1 MQINRHMGCCRPAIR
16 FDFSKLLQRAS
27 APGLSHRFAAQTTM
41 DTAQFFLNPRSIR
54 THVPEPTFE
63 RGMSLYITQQ
73 VLACTVNHSSTNEW
87 EISGTVQGS
96 KREAYSVSAMVEV
109 DPAGNLSFF
118 KGDCACPVRDNCKHA
133 VALTVKAAFKSAKP
147 NAGSS
152 TAGGPVPPPTQFIHS
167 ARLAPSR
174 SPEDTKQKTEAQ
186 AVAAR
191 EKESNLARQKVGQW
205 LDLFG
210 KEAGDASDATGGA
223 AAGFDAP
230 ELPAEDH
237 VVYILTTER
246 QGHSV
251 LLNLGF
257 GYSKRLRNGNWA
269 KVKLPR
275 YGQVHNAT
283 AEDMEIVRLIQ
294 SLGRSSLVNA
304 YSAGDKAPLAG
315 ETGRLALT
323 LASNTGHLFDLSAE
337 RVLGA
342 PIRLGAPRPVR
353 WAWHEVT
360 SKSAPEPLWAL
371 RATLSPAHE
380 EEKAH
385 AAQTRSATADWYP
398 NTPPLYLDAT
408 RGECGP
414 VEVPGLSAEHLG
426 LLLKAPPIP
435 QSSFALHETT
445 LLRRLAGLPL
455 PPVLKAPM
463 ELKGIVPTARLKIER
478 VRAKDVAQ
486 LGLLCARLR
495 FDYDGLVYYNRVMQN
510 PVIVE
515 QTAVERVVE
524 KVVEKPSETPVKT
537 TGENPFDTPVEE
549 AVEKIEA
556 GPARPGRVM
565 LHRNL
570 DVEQAAHTALNT
582 LGLAGNAR
590 GDFHLALQADQH
602 QWLRWADDDFGLLRA
617 AGFHIQLDPALKD
630 WISRAD
636 TLEVSMAPQ
645 RGIDAAAG
653 ATSQDDMIGG
663 DDSHNPWFDLSLGMQ
678 INGQRHNILPFL
690 PELLAQLGSASTDA
704 GVNQG
709 GVAQLP
715 PFIYVQQPDGTF
727 LRLPTEPLRPWLQAL
742 LDLVG
747 ERGHDLS
754 GDSLR
759 LSRLEALRVGAA
771 LGQGVQWQGAESLR
785 EMLKQLGG
793 ISALPEVPLPA
804 GLNAELRPYQQQGLN
819 WLQFLRTHGLC
830 GILADDMGLGKT
842 LQTLAHILVEKQAG
856 RLDRPALVFAPVS
869 LMGNWRREANRFT
882 PELNVLV
889 LHGADRHEAAG
900 EMATQDLVIAPY
912 SLLKRDRERWLKQP
926 WHLVVLDEAQNI
938 KNANTD
944 AAQVVGELN
953 TRHRLCLSGTPM
965 ENHLG
970 ELWSLYHFLMPG
982 FLGSQA
988 RFKQLFRTPIEK
1000 LGNNERLDQLRRRV
1014 TPFLLRRAKSDVA
1027 TDLPPKQTAVSSV
1040 ELGGAQ
1046 ADLYETIRLTTEKAV
1061 REALANKGLAKSQIQ
1076 ILDALLKLRQVCCDP
1091 RLVPLAAAKKIKESA
1106 KLELLM
1112 DMLPEMLAEGR
1123 RILLFSQFTSML
1135 TLIEEELTKRELKWV
1150 KLTGQSQKRDA
1161 LIEQFTSGQVPLFL
1175 ISLKAGGVGLNLP
1188 QADTVIHYDP
1198 WWNPAVENQ
1207 ATDRAHRIGQT
1218 QSVFVYKLVAQGT
1231 IEERILALQ
1240 ARKAMLADSLYSG
1253 AQGRKQ
1259 PLFTED
1265 DVAELLKPLSAG
1277 S

>member
-1 MQINRHMGCCRPAIR
+1 
-16 FDFSKLLQRAS
+16 
-27 APGLSHRFAAQTTM
+27 M

-54 THVPEPTFE
+54 NHVPEPTFE

-73 VLACTVNHSSTNEW
+73 VLSCTVNHSSSNEW
-87 EISGTVQGS
+87 EIEGTVQGS
-96 KREAYSVSAMVEV
+96 KREAYHVSAMVEI

-118 KGDCACPVRDNCKHA
+118 EGDCSCPVGDNCKHA
-133 VALTVKAAFKSAKP
+133 VALTVKAAFKSARP
-147 NAGSS
+147 NTGSS
-152 TAGGPVPPPTQFIHS
+152 TADGPAHGADAQTVP
-167 ARLAPSR
+167 AAPSAQ
-174 SPEDTKQKTEAQ
+174 DVQQKLDAQ
-186 AVAAR
+186 ARATLER
-191 EKESNLARQKVGQW
+191 ESNAARQKVSQW

-210 KEAGDASDATGGA
+210 KETDTDEPSQAEAESSY
-223 AAGFDAP
+223 
-230 ELPAEDH
+230 LPAEEH
-237 VVYILTTER
+237 VVYMLTAER
-246 QGHSV
+246 HGTGS

-275 YGQVHNAT
+275 YGQVHNAS
-283 AEDMEIVRLIQ
+283 AQDMEIVRLIQ
-294 SLGRSSLVNA
+294 GLGRNSLVNA
-304 YSAGDKAPLAG
+304 YSASDKAPLTG
-315 ETGRLALT
+315 ETGRLALA
-323 LASNTGHLFDLSAE
+323 LAANTGHLFVVSAE
-337 RVLGA
+337 RVLGV
-342 PIRLGAPRPVR
+342 PIRVGASRPVR

-360 SKSAPEPLWAL
+360 ALKAPEPLWAL
-371 RATLSPAHE
+371 RATLSPHVNDASPP
-380 EEKAH
+380 H
-385 AAQTRSATADWYP
+385 ASARWYP
-398 NTPPLYLDAT
+398 NTPPLYLDAAN
-408 RGECGP
+408 GECGF
-414 VEVPGLSAEHLG
+414 VEVPGLSAEHLA
-426 LLLKAPPIP
+426 LLLRAPPIP
-435 QSSFALHETT
+435 QSAFALHETT

-455 PPVLKAPM
+455 PPLLKAPV
-463 ELKGIVPTARLKIER
+463 EIKGIVPTAQLKIER
-478 VRAKDVAQ
+478 VRVKDVPQ
-486 LGLLCARLR
+486 FGLLSARLR
-495 FDYDGLVYYNRVMQN
+495 FDYDGLAYYNRVMQN

-515 QTAVERVVE
+515 QTAVE
-524 KVVEKPSETPVKT
+524 K
-537 TGENPFDTPVEE
+537 TGETSAPSS
-549 AVEKIEA
+549 
-556 GPARPGRVM
+556 RVM
-565 LHRNL
+565 LHRDL
-570 DVEQAAHTALNT
+570 TVEQTAHTALHT

-602 QWLRWADDDFGLLRA
+602 QWLRWADGDFAPLRA
-617 AGFHIQLDPALKD
+617 AGFAIQLDPALKD
-630 WISRAD
+630 WIARAD
-636 TLEVSMAPQ
+636 TLDVAMAPQ
-645 RGIDAAAG
+645 GSSAAADG
-653 ATSQDDMIGG
+653 QSADDMIGG
-663 DDSHNPWFDLSLGMQ
+663 DDSHSPWFDLSLGMQ

-690 PELLAQLGSASTDA
+690 PELLAQLGNASTD
-704 GVNQG
+704 QG
-709 GVAQLP
+709 GIAQLP

-771 LGQGVQWQGAESLR
+771 LGQGVQWQGADSLR

-793 ISALPEVPLPA
+793 ISAMPEVPLPS

-819 WLQFLRTHGLC
+819 WLQFLRTHGLA

-900 EMATQDLVIAPY
+900 DMATQDLIIAPY
-912 SLLKRDRERWLKQP
+912 SLLKRDRDRWLKQP

-938 KNANTD
+938 KNANSD

-1014 TPFLLRRAKSDVA
+1014 TPFMLRRAKSDVA

-1040 ELGGAQ
+1040 ELGGKQ

-1135 TLIEEELTKRELKWV
+1135 ALIEEELVKRGLKWV

-1161 LIEQFTSGQVPLFL
+1161 LIEQFTSGAVPLFL

-1265 DVAELLKPLSAG
+1265 DVAELLKPLS
-1277 S
+1277 SSP